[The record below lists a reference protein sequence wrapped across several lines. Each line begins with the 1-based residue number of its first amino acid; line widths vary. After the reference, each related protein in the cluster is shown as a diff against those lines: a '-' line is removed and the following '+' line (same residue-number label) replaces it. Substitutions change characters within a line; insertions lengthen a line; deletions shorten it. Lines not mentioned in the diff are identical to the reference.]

1 MEFKIKINLQNSQS
15 DKGSMYKGKES
26 AQNQNKFPTLS
37 EPAAKATGTENQ
49 AGPNILG
56 ESKSPYI

>member
-1 MEFKIKINLQNSQS
+1 
-15 DKGSMYKGKES
+15 MYKGKES
-26 AQNQNKFPTLS
+26 AQNQNKFAALS